1 MAAQWHFAQQ
11 RRSDKNREPVLGEF
25 FATDAIRNPAEALVR
40 ESLQNSL
47 DAGQKNYLGQ
57 PLDVVRIRILLA
69 ANSHALPTAEISEF
83 FAGSWEHYAAAGN
96 GLRKAPTPAEPCPYL
111 VIEDFGT
118 SGLEGDVR
126 QWHDVEGSKN
136 AFFYFFRAEGRT
148 GKSEDDRG
156 RWGIGKY
163 VFPRSSRANS
173 FFGFTVRRN
182 DSRALL
188 MGQAVLKTHECNG
201 TRFTPDGGFGGL
213 DGDLI
218 VPVEE
223 TSLIDRF
230 RQKFSVRRTNEPG
243 LSIVIPWVDPDI
255 TRESLLQAV
264 VRGYFYPILEGKLTV
279 TVGVPGD
286 EFEVNEAT
294 IVDAVKQL
302 GPQAEAELLPLMDLA
317 DWASG
322 RKPNEVLSLNPA
334 PPDRPVWNPEIIP
347 EAAVGALQHQL
358 DQQERIALKVPLT
371 IRVKDQP
378 EQESYF
384 NVFLV
389 NDGNERDRTV
399 FVREGIIISDVR
411 ARRARGIRSIVVVDH
426 KPLASLLG
434 DSENPAHTQWQKD
447 SSNFRGKYIYG
458 TSYISFVT
466 HCVSSII
473 SILSSHQREEDTT
486 LLKDFFSIP
495 APPEEATKAKAK
507 RKKKDK
513 GKEPDDPPDPPE
525 PRKKRYRLEQ
535 IPGGFRVCGG
545 DPNAELP
552 QLLDIRAAYEV
563 RRGNAFKKYHPADF
577 DLSDDGFTIMGRS
590 VEVTEG
596 GKNRLSA
603 KVLERDFLLTV
614 IGFDVQRDL
623 RVEIQ
628 VKDKE
633 AEDAA
638 DV

>member
-1 MAAQWHFAQQ
+1 MAAEWHFTQQ

-40 ESLQNSL
+40 EALQNSL
-47 DAGQKNYLGQ
+47 DAGQKNHLGQ
-57 PLDVVRIRILLA
+57 PLDVVKIRILLA
-69 ANSHALPTAEISEF
+69 ANSHAVPAAEVNEF
-83 FAGSWEHYAAAGN
+83 FTGSWPHYSASGN
-96 GLRKAPTPAEPCPYL
+96 GLTKPPTSMESCSYL

-126 QWHDVEGSKN
+126 QWHDIAGSKN

-148 GKSEDDRG
+148 GKGEDDRG

-182 DSRALL
+182 DARALL
-188 MGQAVLKTHECNG
+188 MGQAVLKTHECRG
-201 TRFTPDGGFGGL
+201 VRYTPDGGFGGL
-213 DGDLI
+213 DNDLI

-223 TSLIDRF
+223 KALIDRF
-230 RQKFSVRRTNEPG
+230 RQRFSVSRGNEPG
-243 LSIVIPWVDPDI
+243 LSIVIPWVDPEI

-264 VRGYFYPILEGKLTV
+264 VRGYFYPILEGNLTV
-279 TVGVPGD
+279 TVGIPDD

-294 IVDAVKQL
+294 IGDAVKQL
-302 GPQAEAELLPLMDLA
+302 GPAAEAELIPLMELA

-322 RKPNEVLSLNPA
+322 RKPSEVLSLHPA
-334 PPDRPVWNPEIIP
+334 PRDRPEWTPEIIP
-347 EAAVGALQHQL
+347 QQAIGPLQGQL
-358 DQQERIALKVPLT
+358 DRGERIALKVPLT
-371 IRVKDQP
+371 IRLKDRP

-389 NDGNERDRTV
+389 NDGNERERTV

-411 ARRARGIRSIVVVDH
+411 APRARGIRSIVVIDH

-447 SSNFRGKYIYG
+447 SSNFRGKYIFG

-466 HCVSSII
+466 RCVSAII
-473 SILSSHQREEDTT
+473 GILGSNQREEDPT

-507 RKKKDK
+507 RKKKEK
-513 GKEPDDPPDPPE
+513 GKETDDPPDPPE
-525 PRKKRYRLEQ
+525 PRKRRYRLEQ
-535 IPGGFRVCGG
+535 VPGGFRVCAG
-545 DPNAELP
+545 DPDAELP
-552 QLLDIRAAYEV
+552 QLLDIRTAFEV
-563 RRGNAFKKYHPADF
+563 RRGNAFKKYNPEDFQLRDADF
-577 DLSDDGFTIMGRS
+577 ALEMQGAEVREREDNRLL
-590 VEVTEG
+590 VEVRDPG
-596 GKNRLSA
+596 FRL
-603 KVLERDFLLTV
+603 VVT
-614 IGFDVQRDL
+614 GFDTQRDL

-628 VKDKE
+628 VKNNE
-633 AEDAA
+633 ADDAT